1 MNLQKARRREAVRRG
16 ILTAAGLAICAVP
29 WAARAQDAAPTPPQE
44 NLSVANP
51 QSGATHTNRLAH
63 ETSPYL
69 LQHAQNPVDWHPWD
83 AEAIGKAKAEDK
95 PIFLSIGYS
104 ACHWCHVMERESFE
118 NEAIAAVLN
127 EHFVSIKVDRE
138 ERPDLDEIY
147 MAAVHAMTGSGGW
160 PMSVFLTPELKPFY
174 GGTYFPPDERFGRP
188 GFKTL
193 LARIAEAWDTRR
205 SEVTDSAEKLSEH
218 ITGILTSTIEQSGS
232 ITGDLVANAASDLAK
247 SYDADAGGFGGA
259 PKFPS
264 SPSIQLLLREHARTG
279 DAHLL
284 EMATH
289 TLDRMAQ
296 GGMYDQIGGGFAR
309 YSVDA
314 EWLVPHFEKMLY
326 DNAQLAE
333 AYIEAWLATGN
344 SYYKRIAQETLD
356 YVLRDLRDPRGGFH
370 SSEDADSE
378 GEEGKFYVWSFD
390 AIAAVLGEDDAKI
403 AAAWYALSKGGN
415 FDSHEAYHRGMNI
428 LHTPRP
434 AIEVAG
440 ELGLTPEQFESKR
453 LEINQKLF
461 DARAKRV
468 RPGLDDKVLTSWN
481 ALMITAFA
489 RGYQA
494 LGDERYRLAAA
505 EAADFILRDMT
516 RDGALLHT
524 HRAGESRLPAYLDDY
539 AFLVNA
545 LVDVYE
551 ADFDP
556 RWLAEADRLAQQ
568 MLEKFWDEA
577 RAGFYFTSDDHTH
590 LLVRTRASQDGAT
603 PSGASVG
610 AYALLRVAKFRDKP
624 EYYDRAQALLE
635 AQYRYLAEAPR
646 AFTKMLIAA
655 DFFAYPPK
663 ELAIAGP
670 KDAAGTQALLAAAR
684 GRFLPNKIV
693 AWYDPAAPN
702 AAETAKAIPL
712 LEGKSLVK
720 GAPAAYVCENFACK
734 QPVTTPEELLAQFGV
749 K

>member
-1 MNLQKARRREAVRRG
+1 MSLGRA
-16 ILTAAGLAICAVP
+16 TAAGLAII
-29 WAARAQDAAPTPPQE
+29 AANGFASAQDIAPTPPQE
-44 NLSVANP
+44 IPSVASP
-51 QSGATHTNRLAH
+51 QSDAKHTNRLAN

-69 LQHAQNPVDWHPWD
+69 LQHAHNPVDWYPWG
-83 AEAIGKAKAEDK
+83 AEAIARAKSEDK

-118 NEAIAAVLN
+118 NEDVAAVLN
-127 EHFVSIKVDRE
+127 QHFVSIKVDRE

-147 MAAVHAMTGSGGW
+147 MAAVQAMTGSGGW
-160 PMSVFLTPELKPFY
+160 PMTVFLTSDLKPFY

-193 LARIAEAWDTRR
+193 VMRIAEAWDTRR
-205 SEVTDSAEKLSEH
+205 GEVMDSAGKLSEH
-218 ITGILTSTIEQSGS
+218 ISSILTSTLEQSGS
-232 ITGDLVANAASDLAK
+232 ITGDLIANAARDLAK

-264 SPSIQLLLREHARTG
+264 APSIQLLLREHARTG
-279 DAHLL
+279 EAHLL

-289 TLDRMAQ
+289 TLNRMAQ
-296 GGMYDQIGGGFAR
+296 GGMYDPIGGGFAR

-333 AYIEAWLATGN
+333 AYLEAWQVTGN
-344 SYYKRIAQETLD
+344 PNYKRIVQETFE
-356 YVLRDLRDPRGGFH
+356 YVLRDLRDSRGGFH

-378 GEEGKFYVWSFD
+378 GQEGKFYVWSFD
-390 AIAAVLGEDDAKI
+390 EIVSVLGEADAKI
-403 AAAWYALSKGGN
+403 AAAWYNLSRGGN

-434 AIEVAG
+434 ADEVAA
-440 ELGLTPEQFESKR
+440 ERGLSPEQFDAKR
-453 LEINQKLF
+453 REINQKLF

-494 LGDERYRLAAA
+494 LGDERYLRAAA
-505 EAADFILRDMT
+505 EAANFILSDMT

-524 HRAGESRLPAYLDDY
+524 HRAGESRLPGYLDDY
-539 AFLVNA
+539 AFLAAA
-545 LVDVYE
+545 LLDLYE

-556 RWLAEADRLAQQ
+556 RWLTEADHLAQQ
-568 MLEKFWDEA
+568 MLDKFWDDT
-577 RAGFYFTSDDHTH
+577 RAGFFFTSDDHTD

-603 PSGASVG
+603 PSGASVA
-610 AYALLRVAKFRDKP
+610 AYALLRLAKFRDKP

-646 AFTKMLIAA
+646 AFTKMLVAV

-670 KDAAGTQALLAAAR
+670 KDAPGAQALLAAAR

-693 AWYDPAAPN
+693 AAYDPAAPN
-702 AAETAKAIPL
+702 AAAITKEIPL
-712 LEGKSLVK
+712 LEGKSLQK
-720 GAPAAYVCENFACK
+720 GVPAAYVCENFACK
-734 QPVTTPEELLAQFGV
+734 QPVTTPEEMLAQLGV